1 MQGSSRVQFP
11 LLPKPGSHHE
21 PSSHTGPY
29 DHEKPMSI
37 PAVAIPVPSPPTLAS
52 PLVLPVHQPVQPSPP
67 MTPIKVQSSPM
78 TPIAKTSP
86 PSHPSQR
93 AVSPPPTTISSLPSP
108 NAPPES
114 LAAAHL
120 RRQRNAPKRYTP
132 ESGKWVT
139 DHR

>member
-37 PAVAIPVPSPPTLAS
+37 PAVAIPVPSSPTLAS
-52 PLVLPVHQPVQPSPP
+52 PLMLPVHQPVQPSPP

-114 LAAAHL
+114 LAAAHP